1 MSLGLGASV
10 GQGTGVQCFLGEWDK
25 RTGNPVL
32 FVATI
37 GLFGSSLS
45 LIAGYATI
53 SYKWKDWAGHGG
65 R

>member
-1 MSLGLGASV
+1 M
-10 GQGTGVQCFLGEWDK
+10 FLGEWGK

-37 GLFGSSLS
+37 GLIGSSLS